1 MSKPRRRRLAAIAG
15 ILTVGGGLAATL
27 TTVLA
32 TPAAQA
38 QAQPDSSRCVTL
50 NLAEPTVT
58 FYSNEVY
65 TPGANAKAGFK
76 GAAFDPLYDPAGNT
90 VGSSVVSSDTLGA
103 VHPPSDHVQEYI
115 AETMDLPGG
124 SLSLTGSFDQTT
136 IAALG
141 WQHGR
146 VTGVS
151 GKYAGLSGTWTW
163 RLESLAPPHTTQH
176 VIDVCPSQ

>member
-1 MSKPRRRRLAAIAG
+1 MSKPRRWRLAAIAG
-15 ILTVGGGLAATL
+15 VLTVGGGLAATL
-27 TTVLA
+27 TT
-32 TPAAQA
+32 TAAQA
-38 QAQPDSSRCVTL
+38 RPVGGQEPSGCSTL

-103 VHPPSDHVQEYI
+103 VRPPSDHVYEYI
-115 AETMDLPGG
+115 AETMDLSGG

-141 WQHGR
+141 WLHGR
-146 VTGVS
+146 VAGVS

-176 VIDVCPSQ
+176 VIVLCPSR